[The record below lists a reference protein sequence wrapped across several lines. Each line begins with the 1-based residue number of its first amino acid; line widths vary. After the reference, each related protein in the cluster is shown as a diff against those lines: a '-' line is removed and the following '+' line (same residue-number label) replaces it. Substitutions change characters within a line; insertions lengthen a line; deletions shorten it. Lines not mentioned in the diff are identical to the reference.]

1 MLHNYM
7 GRTLAVL
14 LLAMAVGGCGGNG
27 ADTASNAQVPPVS
40 LADTQFLGDN
50 QAWRI
55 DRHSALVQADGWTSL
70 VGLHWLTLKAHYIGS
85 GSTSGLRLAVGP
97 ARMGMVERAG
107 GVVHF
112 TPEPGADLRVDGQPL
127 RGRITLHS
135 DREATP
141 TVISFDDGK
150 GLLTL
155 LERGGQ
161 HALRVR
167 HADAASRR
175 DFAGLQ
181 YWPAERRWQ
190 VAARFVPHQPARTLQ
205 IVDMVGM
212 ASALPNPGQLR
223 FERDGQAYV
232 LEAIGNPDGSL
243 MVIMADRTSG
253 HGSYPA
259 GRYIDVAG
267 PAADGTVL
275 VDFNRAYNPPCAFT
289 PFATCPLP
297 PPENRLDLA
306 VGAGEKAYDRKS
318 APSAGA
324 PA

>member
-7 GRTLAVL
+7 GRTLVVL
-14 LLAMAVGGCGGNG
+14 LALAVAGCGGNTG
-27 ADTASNAQVPPVS
+27 ADGDAAPALPVS
-40 LADTQFLGDN
+40 LADTQFISDN

-55 DRHSALVQADGWTSL
+55 ERHSALVQADGWTSL

-97 ARMGMVERAG
+97 ARMGMIERAG

-112 TPEPGADLRVDGQPL
+112 TPEPGVDLRLDGQPL
-127 RGRITLHS
+127 RGRIVMHS
-135 DREATP
+135 DHAPSP
-141 TVISFDDGK
+141 TTIAFDDGK

-181 YWPAERRWQ
+181 YWPVDRRWQ
-190 VAARFVPHQPARTLQ
+190 VAARFVAHQPARTLQ

-212 ASALPNPGQLR
+212 ASALPNPGQLQ
-223 FERDGQAYV
+223 FDRDGTTYV
-232 LEAIGNPDGSL
+232 LEAVGNPDGSL

-259 GRYIDVAG
+259 GRYIDV
-267 PAADGTVL
+267 PAPGADGQVAL
-275 VDFNRAYNPPCAFT
+275 DFNRAYNPPCAFT

-306 VGAGEKAYDRKS
+306 VEAGEMAYGRKQAA
-318 APSAGA
+318 APGA